1 MSEDI
6 MRYSLLAYVLSMRNL
21 SAVRRY
27 YALQPTGLYVLSMR
41 NLSAVRRYY
50 VLQPTGLCAQYKE
63 SECGK
68 KMLCDTAYWPMC
80 SV

>member
-27 YALQPTGLYVLSMR
+27 YAI
-41 NLSAVRRYY
+41 
-50 VLQPTGLCAQYKE
+50 QPTGLCAQYEE
-63 SECGK
+63 SECGFK
-68 KMLCDTAYWPMC
+68 RL
-80 SV
+80 